1 MEIVDMKIRFIQL
14 VTLVFIAILS
24 AGAFAGGAGCD
35 SMKGHGKHEMSA
47 EAMKEFKDNHS
58 WMFSEKSAHDT
69 TGHGADKKSDQPA
82 NSSSSDDGDGM
93 VEI

>member
-1 MEIVDMKIRFIQL
+1 MKIRFIQL
-14 VTLVFIAILS
+14 VTLVFIATLS

-58 WMFSEKSAHDT
+58 WMFSEKSVHDDT
-69 TGHGADKKSDQPA
+69 SHGTDHKSGQPEKSSTHD
-82 NSSSSDDGDGM
+82 NSDGM